1 MLGFDRR
8 RHYQWPPDPNLVG
21 TPVFSCAVV
30 YNLLLAAG
38 RDCNN
43 HESQQW
49 YFDGL
54 YIRYKANTQKC
65 LDIETPYNTD
75 GARLQIW

>member
-1 MLGFDRR
+1 M
-8 RHYQWPPDPNLVG
+8 
-21 TPVFSCAVV
+21 
-30 YNLLLAAG
+30 LAAG
-38 RDCNN
+38 RGCNN